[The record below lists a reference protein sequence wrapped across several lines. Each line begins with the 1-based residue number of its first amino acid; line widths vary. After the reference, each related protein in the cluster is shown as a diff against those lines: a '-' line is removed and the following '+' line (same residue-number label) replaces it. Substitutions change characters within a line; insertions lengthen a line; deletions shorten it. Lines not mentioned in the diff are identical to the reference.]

1 MIKKLAHANII
12 SHDLAASE
20 HFYCDIL
27 GLTKAF
33 EFYKNDELFGF
44 YIAIGD
50 LTFIEVFIQHEEAN
64 TERPLIRHL
73 CLEVEDID
81 AVIDSIRSKGW
92 EITDKKQGADQSWQ
106 CWITD
111 PSGVRLEL
119 MQYIEASSQYT
130 GKACIVTW

>member
-20 HFYCDIL
+20 HFYCEIL
-27 GLTKAF
+27 GLKKAF
-33 EFYKNDELFGF
+33 EFYKNEELFGF
-44 YIAIGD
+44 YIATGD
-50 LTFIEVFIQHEEAN
+50 LTFIEIFVQQEPAN

-81 AVIDSIRSKGW
+81 TVISDIRSKGW
-92 EITDKKQGADQSWQ
+92 EITDKKQGSDQSWQ

-111 PSGVRLEL
+111 PDGVRLEL
-119 MQYIEASSQYT
+119 MEYTDTSSQYT
-130 GKACIVTW
+130 GADCIVTW